1 MDPVLVFVIIAALIH
16 IIACVVIFILI
27 KIRVMK
33 ISIQLFP
40 IILFVPVWGFIMS
53 LTAEWTTRRHKTGSK
68 SIQLEDL
75 HAIDGDYRTLQ
86 VESEDTLRNVVP
98 LEEAILINDTDTR
111 RKLMIEILH
120 QDPGQYI
127 QLLQQARLNDDIE
140 VTHYASTAIMELQRD
155 YELELQRCEKILSQN
170 PEDVKALS
178 DCILAL
184 RKYIDSGL
192 IEDSI
197 LLIQRTRYSALLEEK
212 IKFTPDERRS
222 YYELADNYMELEDFI
237 RAEKLIN
244 IILKK
249 WADDE
254 NAWFLRLKYAKKTN
268 DGELLQ
274 KTVEDIKKNNV
285 YLSSH
290 GKSTL
295 SFWSRS
301 FGEEY

>member
-1 MDPVLVFVIIAALIH
+1 
-16 IIACVVIFILI
+16 
-27 KIRVMK
+27 
-33 ISIQLFP
+33 
-40 IILFVPVWGFIMS
+40 
-53 LTAEWTTRRHKTGSK
+53 
-68 SIQLEDL
+68 
-75 HAIDGDYRTLQ
+75 
-86 VESEDTLRNVVP
+86 
-98 LEEAILINDTDTR
+98 
-111 RKLMIEILH
+111 
-120 QDPGQYI
+120 
-127 QLLQQARLNDDIE
+127 
-140 VTHYASTAIMELQRD
+140 
-155 YELELQRCEKILSQN
+155 
-170 PEDVKALS
+170 
-178 DCILAL
+178 
-184 RKYIDSGL
+184 
-192 IEDSI
+192 
-197 LLIQRTRYSALLEEK
+197 
-212 IKFTPDERRS
+212 
-222 YYELADNYMELEDFI
+222 MELEDFI